1 MVSTFEV
8 IDNKLNLNLIDNTP
22 HNIPLPSLPD
32 ADYQEQLA
40 LLQRLGLSSLK
51 QLQDQGVFIFPTISS
66 TANQQ
71 DDLLLADDYERG
83 IHANNRVFPSCSLN
97 GASEANSAR
106 TISLQT
112 GNLVGFIGGKG
123 LNISIRSRFAYENQ
137 GDFFLHYLMQ
147 RNMRLNAIDLP
158 VAVSDSDAIL
168 NFLVLL
174 FPSYLERALRQ
185 GVFKQYQNFYYN
197 DSKLKG
203 TIDVARH
210 LKCNLPFKGN
220 IAYHTREFSFD
231 NPVTQLIR
239 HTIEVIRS
247 KPEFSKLLEL
257 NDEVIADVRQ
267 IEEVTLSY
275 ERSELVAVVNANLRP
290 VSHPLLTE
298 YRPLQQLCLK
308 ILRQED
314 EGLRFN
320 ADSEPVYGVL
330 FDIAY
335 LWEEY
340 LALLLEPLGFEHPSN
355 VAKDGWYLANLSHN
369 DQTNK
374 DKVRICPD
382 FVFPATNQAEHPTS
396 SLVADAKYTR
406 YESKGFDWRAKYHV
420 LQMMQYMYALKA
432 PRTLLLSPTQMA
444 EPNTWHFEFY
454 GYGGT
459 IGVEYLHLPSQAQ
472 SYDEFCAA
480 MQQAENDFVEKI
492 KPYCEAN

>member
-22 HNIPLPSLPD
+22 YNIPLPSLPD

-40 LLQRLGLSSLK
+40 LLQRLGQSSLK
-51 QLQDQGVFIFPTISS
+51 QLQEQDVFIFPPISS
-66 TANQQ
+66 ADEQQ

-185 GVFKQYQNFYYN
+185 GVFKQYQNFCYN
-197 DSKLKG
+197 DSRLKG
-203 TIDVARH
+203 PIDVARH
-210 LKCNLPFKGN
+210 LKCNLPFQGN

-267 IEEVTLSY
+267 IEEVTPSY

-340 LALLLEPLGFEHPSN
+340 LALLLEPQGFEHPSN
-355 VAKDGWYLANLSHN
+355 VDHQGWSVVKLN
-369 DQTNK
+369 DA
-374 DKVRICPD
+374 DKKRKMRFCPD

-420 LQMMQYMYALKA
+420 LQMMHYMYALKA
-432 PRTLLLSPTQMA
+432 PRSVLLSPTKMDD
-444 EPNTWHFEFY
+444 PKPWHFEFY

-459 IGVEYLHLPSQAQ
+459 IDVEYLHLPSQAQ
-472 SYDEFCAA
+472 SYAEYCVA
-480 MQQAENDFVEKI
+480 MQLAETKLLAQL
-492 KPYCEAN
+492 KPYL

>member
-1 MVSTFEV
+1 MAQTFEV

-22 HNIPLPSLPD
+22 HKIALSLLPD
-32 ADYQEQLA
+32 ADYQEQLDT
-40 LLQRLGLSSLK
+40 LQQLGQYSLK
-51 QLQDQGVFIFPTISS
+51 ELQDQGIFIFPPINS
-66 TANQQ
+66 TSEQQ

-97 GASEANSAR
+97 GASEANSAK
-106 TISLQT
+106 TISIQT
-112 GNLVGFIGGKG
+112 GNLVGFIGSKG
-123 LNISIRSRFAYENQ
+123 LNISIRSRFAPAYQ

-197 DSKLKG
+197 DRRLKG

-210 LKCNLPFKGN
+210 LKRNLPFQGN

-231 NPVTQLIR
+231 NPVTQLVR

-257 NDEVIADVRQ
+257 NDEVIAAVRQ
-267 IEEVTLSY
+267 IEEVTPSY
-275 ERSELVAVVNANLRP
+275 ERAELVAVVNANLRP

-308 ILRQED
+308 ILRQEND
-314 EGLRFN
+314 GLRFN
-320 ADSEPVYGVL
+320 SDSEPVYGVL

-355 VAKDGWYLANLSHN
+355 VAHQGWPVAKLNGH
-369 DQTNK
+369 D
-374 DKVRICPD
+374 VMRFCPD
-382 FVFPATNQAEHPTS
+382 FVFPATNKAEHPTA

-406 YESKGFDWRAKYHV
+406 YETKQFDGRTKHHV
-420 LQMMQYMYALKA
+420 LQMLQYMYMLKA
-432 PRTLLLSPTQMA
+432 QRSVLLSPA
-444 EPNTWHFEFY
+444 HIDEPKQWPFVLY

-459 IGVEYLHLPSQAQ
+459 IGVEYLILPKLAQ
-472 SYDEFCAA
+472 SYADFCAA
-480 MQQAENDFVEKI
+480 MQQAENDFVETI
-492 KPYCEAN
+492 KPYLEANQG

>member
-22 HNIPLPSLPD
+22 HNNIPLPSLPD

-40 LLQRLGLSSLK
+40 LLQRLGQSSLK
-51 QLQDQGVFIFPTISS
+51 DLQDQGVFIFPPISS

-97 GASEANSAR
+97 ESSEGNSAR

-123 LNISIRSRFAYENQ
+123 LNISIRSRFAYDNQ

-185 GVFKQYQNFYYN
+185 GVFKQYQNFCYN

-210 LKCNLPFKGN
+210 LKCNLPFQGN

-231 NPVTQLIR
+231 NPVTQLVR

-247 KPEFSKLLEL
+247 NPGFSKLLEL
-257 NDEVIADVRQ
+257 NDEVIAAVRQ
-267 IEEVTLSY
+267 IEEVTPSY
-275 ERSELVAVVNANLRP
+275 ERSDLVAVVNANLRP

-314 EGLRFN
+314 VGLRFN

-340 LALLLEPLGFEHPSN
+340 LALLLKPLGFEHPSN
-355 VAKDGWYLANLSHN
+355 VANHGWPVANL
-369 DQTNK
+369 DGK
-374 DKVRICPD
+374 DVMRFCPD
-382 FVFPATNQAEHPTS
+382 FVFPDTQGIKPPTA

-406 YESKGFDWRAKYHV
+406 YETKRFDDRTKHHV
-420 LQMMQYMYALKA
+420 LQMLHYMYMLKA
-432 PRTLLLSPTQMA
+432 QRSVLLSPA
-444 EPNTWHFEFY
+444 HIDEPKQWPFVLY

-459 IGVEYLHLPSQAQ
+459 IGVEYLTMPSQAQ
-472 SYDEFCAA
+472 SYAVFCAA

-492 KPYCEAN
+492 KPYLAAN